1 MTTERKVTIVLALI
15 LAVCGVM
22 AAYSAIKSH
31 DAQVQA
37 AAQIKADEAIKAEK
51 DKAIADRDAQLKDYQ
66 GAIAAQQAKVQT
78 SAGAVQVIEHYLPAP
93 TGSLP
98 EAVVAQKADLPASV
112 ASKLP
117 DAPSYVI
124 ETQEEAVA
132 VAKGALQCDA
142 DTRALNTCQ
151 ADLKDTRA
159 NLLAEGNEVSTLQIE
174 VKGGTKWHRFQTGLK
189 HSLCGGAAVGTAILI
204 GDRAGKS
211 NAQNGAISGGAVFA
225 GCELLVLK

>member
-124 ETQEEAVA
+124 ETQQEAVA

-174 VKGGTKWHRFQTGLK
+174 VKGGTKWHRFKTGLK
-189 HSLCGGAAVGTAILI
+189 HSLCGGAAVGAAMA
-204 GDRAGKS
+204 AGKS
-211 NAQNGAISGGAVFA
+211 NAQNGAIAGGSVFA